1 MKFLT
6 AILVA
11 AALSLP
17 ALAHNH
23 EGVSFKAPKDGAVV
37 AQKFRVK
44 FGVKGKKIRPAL
56 EDVNDKK
63 SGHHHLIIDG
73 AFIPEGQ
80 VVPTDE
86 RHLHFGK
93 GQTQTEVTLP
103 PGEHTLT
110 LQLAD
115 GAHLSYGEKFS
126 KTIKVTVK

>member
-1 MKFLT
+1 MKFWLL
-6 AILVA
+6 AFVA
-11 AALSLP
+11 LFSLS
-17 ALAHNH
+17 AFSHNQ
-23 EGVSFKAPKDGAVV
+23 EGVSFKSPKDGAVV

-44 FGVKGKKIRPAL
+44 FGVRGKKIRPAL

-63 SGHHHLIIDG
+63 SGHHHIIIDG

-80 VVPTDE
+80 VVPADE

-93 GQTQTEVTLP
+93 GQTQTELTLA

-115 GAHLSYGEKFS
+115 GAHLSYGEKYS

>member
-1 MKFLT
+1 MKF
-6 AILVA
+6 IIFA
-11 AALSLP
+11 ALMLSLP
-17 ALAHNH
+17 AFAHKH
-23 EGVSFKAPKDGAVV
+23 EGVSFKSPKDGAVV
-37 AQKFRVK
+37 SQKFRVK
-44 FGVKGKKIRPAL
+44 FGVKGKTIRPAL

-73 AFIPEGQ
+73 AFISEGQ

-86 RHLHFGK
+86 RHIHFGK
-93 GQTQTEVTLP
+93 GQTQTELNLR
-103 PGEHTLT
+103 PGDHTLT